1 MSKEVHFER
10 YKVRKGKSD
19 NCLFKDALD
28 TTAQIEIRKTILK
41 ANIKALAQEQG
52 QCAPYSSHRNGPIL
66 KSRSSNRGHYHPLNI
81 TYLNA
86 IKEIIEHDITSPLR
100 PNRKYV
106 KVLYSLANA
115 SATHIS

>member
-1 MSKEVHFER
+1 MTQEIHFER

-19 NCLFKDALD
+19 NSLIKNILD
-28 TTAQIEIRKTILK
+28 TAQIQIRKNILK

-52 QCAPYSSHRNGPIL
+52 QSVPYSSHRNGPML
-66 KSRSSNRGHYHPLNI
+66 KSRSYNRPHCHPLNI

-106 KVLYSLANA
+106 RVY
-115 SATHIS
+115 T